1 MTGEQWLKGSVP
13 RAYAAQTLR
22 AAEETLA
29 EEAQAI
35 QGLEA
40 GGATELT
47 RAAGATIGQMRA
59 AVEGGDKEALAQLLE
74 QLKAEEQAARSLAG
88 GARP

>member
-1 MTGEQWLKGSVP
+1 MAGEQWLKDAVP

-22 AAEETLA
+22 AAEETLE
-29 EEAQAI
+29 EEAQTI
-35 QGLEA
+35 QGQRAERA
-40 GGATELT
+40 VELT

-59 AVEGGDKEALAQLLE
+59 AIVGGDKQALARLLE
-74 QLKAEEQAARSLAG
+74 QLAAEERAVKSLAG